1 MGYEMLQFDMIVAA
15 EISDRIK
22 EQHDEANS
30 KIDANRAVA
39 RRNQKRSERISQ
51 KDMGNFM
58 EQWASG
64 E

>member
-1 MGYEMLQFDMIVAA
+1 MLQFDMMVAA

-30 KIDANRAVA
+30 KIDGKRAVA
-39 RRNQKRSERISQ
+39 RRNQKRAERISQ

-58 EQWASG
+58 QQWANG